1 MPKKIQVFWRDLSIT
16 HKLTL
21 AFSSLMA
28 SILIIFSLS
37 IFLLHY
43 ALKEKEQDFFYIQ
56 QINRLILSLN
66 WKLEASRGFE
76 KDFFIQYPKTGYIQ
90 AYNTCVKPSHD
101 LIRQIESI
109 TAELEQLLAE
119 SRVRPEKNINLKL
132 LLMAQDRHT
141 KTLNEATDLVS
152 ELIKPKTGVEPGLSK
167 NIASLGNILLLDG
180 DSELMDLFHQLQTLS
195 NDYLLK
201 RSRPLMQASF
211 NVAVKLRDT
220 LGRTAF
226 LTDSQKSEFM
236 THLDNYLS
244 LGQKIV
250 DIDMALS
257 RKTAEFKLQENTVN
271 EITENMILFTN
282 RETELFRKKADRLN
296 FLIQGFMVAATIIS
310 LGFILAVARLMG
322 NSITDNIIRLCDAA
336 DQVKNGNL
344 DTQIHIQSRDEL
356 GNLADSLNSM
366 TSRIKALVNN
376 LEQMIIDRTQSLD
389 QANEQLKREILEH
402 KKTEEFLK
410 ASRDY
415 LEKLTD
421 SMWDAVF
428 SVKMPE
434 NSIEWVND
442 SYGIIGYD
450 PDEYA
455 GRTLEF
461 LYPDQGSFNGF
472 DNQLQKALAEEKDIL
487 HTEQLLRKKS
497 GVIFPAEITVTLY
510 KKEALISNLTLIIRD
525 ISERRQAEL
534 EKKMLERRLQ
544 QSQKIE
550 AIGVL
555 AGGIAHDFNNILYPI
570 IGFAEMSLDDLPED
584 HPVRE
589 NLEDILKGAKRA
601 RNLVRRILSFS
612 KQRDFEQKPMALQP
626 VIEESLSLLRS
637 IIPSNI
643 EIRHSFPDKD
653 IRIYANTTEIHEIIM
668 NLCTN
673 AYHAMEGKGGI
684 LKVDLNEN
692 RPGPELELPPGNY
705 CCLSV
710 GDTGIGIPNEIMGR
724 IFDPY
729 FTTKEPGKGSG
740 LGLSVIHGIVKG
752 YQGGIE
758 IQSKPG
764 KGTLVKVFLPLT
776 VLRYPALDRINDPA
790 SGLSGNER
798 ILFVDDEDSIVKLG
812 LRMLSRSGYV
822 VTGKTNSVEAF
833 ELFRSNPDGF
843 DLVITDMTMP
853 MMTGT
858 DLAEKIMTVRKD
870 IPILICTGFSE
881 QVDEETAKALGI
893 KGYINKPVL
902 MSELSAKIR
911 EILDAV

>member
-167 NIASLGNILLLDG
+167 NIASLGKILLLDG
-180 DSELMDLFHQLQTLS
+180 DSGTMDLFHQLQTLS

-257 RKTAEFKLQENTVN
+257 RKTAEFKLQENTMN

-455 GRTLEF
+455 GR
-461 LYPDQGSFNGF
+461 
-472 DNQLQKALAEEKDIL
+472 
-487 HTEQLLRKKS
+487 
-497 GVIFPAEITVTLY
+497 
-510 KKEALISNLTLIIRD
+510 
-525 ISERRQAEL
+525 
-534 EKKMLERRLQ
+534 
-544 QSQKIE
+544 
-550 AIGVL
+550 
-555 AGGIAHDFNNILYPI
+555 
-570 IGFAEMSLDDLPED
+570 
-584 HPVRE
+584 
-589 NLEDILKGAKRA
+589 
-601 RNLVRRILSFS
+601 
-612 KQRDFEQKPMALQP
+612 
-626 VIEESLSLLRS
+626 
-637 IIPSNI
+637 IP
-643 EIRHSFPDKD
+643 
-653 IRIYANTTEIHEIIM
+653 
-668 NLCTN
+668 
-673 AYHAMEGKGGI
+673 
-684 LKVDLNEN
+684 
-692 RPGPELELPPGNY
+692 
-705 CCLSV
+705 
-710 GDTGIGIPNEIMGR
+710 
-724 IFDPY
+724 
-729 FTTKEPGKGSG
+729 
-740 LGLSVIHGIVKG
+740 
-752 YQGGIE
+752 
-758 IQSKPG
+758 
-764 KGTLVKVFLPLT
+764 
-776 VLRYPALDRINDPA
+776 
-790 SGLSGNER
+790 LSG
-798 ILFVDDEDSIVKLG
+798 
-812 LRMLSRSGYV
+812 SRQ
-822 VTGKTNSVEAF
+822 F
-833 ELFRSNPDGF
+833 QRF
-843 DLVITDMTMP
+843 
-853 MMTGT
+853 
-858 DLAEKIMTVRKD
+858 
-870 IPILICTGFSE
+870 
-881 QVDEETAKALGI
+881 
-893 KGYINKPVL
+893 
-902 MSELSAKIR
+902 
-911 EILDAV
+911 

>member
-1 MPKKIQVFWRDLSIT
+1 
-16 HKLTL
+16 
-21 AFSSLMA
+21 
-28 SILIIFSLS
+28 
-37 IFLLHY
+37 
-43 ALKEKEQDFFYIQ
+43 
-56 QINRLILSLN
+56 
-66 WKLEASRGFE
+66 
-76 KDFFIQYPKTGYIQ
+76 
-90 AYNTCVKPSHD
+90 
-101 LIRQIESI
+101 
-109 TAELEQLLAE
+109 
-119 SRVRPEKNINLKL
+119 
-132 LLMAQDRHT
+132 
-141 KTLNEATDLVS
+141 
-152 ELIKPKTGVEPGLSK
+152 
-167 NIASLGNILLLDG
+167 
-180 DSELMDLFHQLQTLS
+180 
-195 NDYLLK
+195 
-201 RSRPLMQASF
+201 
-211 NVAVKLRDT
+211 
-220 LGRTAF
+220 
-226 LTDSQKSEFM
+226 
-236 THLDNYLS
+236 
-244 LGQKIV
+244 
-250 DIDMALS
+250 
-257 RKTAEFKLQENTVN
+257 
-271 EITENMILFTN
+271 
-282 RETELFRKKADRLN
+282 
-296 FLIQGFMVAATIIS
+296 
-310 LGFILAVARLMG
+310 
-322 NSITDNIIRLCDAA
+322 
-336 DQVKNGNL
+336 
-344 DTQIHIQSRDEL
+344 
-356 GNLADSLNSM
+356 
-366 TSRIKALVNN
+366 
-376 LEQMIIDRTQSLD
+376 
-389 QANEQLKREILEH
+389 
-402 KKTEEFLK
+402 
-410 ASRDY
+410 
-415 LEKLTD
+415 
-421 SMWDAVF
+421 
-428 SVKMPE
+428 
-434 NSIEWVND
+434 
-442 SYGIIGYD
+442 
-450 PDEYA
+450 
-455 GRTLEF
+455 
-461 LYPDQGSFNGF
+461 
-472 DNQLQKALAEEKDIL
+472 
-487 HTEQLLRKKS
+487 
-497 GVIFPAEITVTLY
+497 
-510 KKEALISNLTLIIRD
+510 
-525 ISERRQAEL
+525 
-534 EKKMLERRLQ
+534 
-544 QSQKIE
+544 
-550 AIGVL
+550 
-555 AGGIAHDFNNILYPI
+555 
-570 IGFAEMSLDDLPED
+570 
-584 HPVRE
+584 
-589 NLEDILKGAKRA
+589 
-601 RNLVRRILSFS
+601 
-612 KQRDFEQKPMALQP
+612 MALQP